1 MHAPVGG
8 VDVATILV
16 KNQVN
21 TFAPYQCRF
30 TADSAPEFSV
40 SPSEGSMNRRSED
53 TGESARARRRTPGQR
68 SRRAAQR
75 RSAPTTRLSS
85 TFLIIFFIL
94 F

>member
-1 MHAPVGG
+1 MLITGATQQPTTEMHAPVGG

-40 SPSEGSMNRRSED
+40 SPSEGSMNRRS
-53 TGESARARRRTPGQR
+53 G
-68 SRRAAQR
+68 
-75 RSAPTTRLSS
+75 APIEVRD
-85 TFLIIFFIL
+85 
-94 F
+94 